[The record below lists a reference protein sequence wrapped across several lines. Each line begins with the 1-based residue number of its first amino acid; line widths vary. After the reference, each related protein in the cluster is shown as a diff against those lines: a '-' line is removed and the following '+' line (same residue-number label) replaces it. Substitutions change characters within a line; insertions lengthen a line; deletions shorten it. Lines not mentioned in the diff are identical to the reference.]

1 MKMQSFKYDPSK
13 PPQINGQPFKKP
25 PTHPHLQI
33 VSFEKR
39 IYHSSENK
47 IQTLVV
53 FELSENVDI

>member
-13 PPQINGQPFKKP
+13 PPQINGQPFTKP

-39 IYHSSENK
+39 IYHSSKK

-53 FELSENVDI
+53 FEHSENVDI